1 MGMGAWSPD
10 KVSTY
15 NLEDPPMRDT
25 NTVLFD
31 GTTEDKAG
39 WVALRCA
46 LHEQLLTLQRNC
58 QGCRLL
64 DWCCAAAQ
72 HRDKVAGVLTVLCM
86 CAGGHGGD

>member
-31 GTTEDKAG
+31 GTTEDKAA

-46 LHEQLLTLQRNC
+46 PH
-58 QGCRLL
+58 
-64 DWCCAAAQ
+64 AACI
-72 HRDKVAGVLTVLCM
+72 VP
-86 CAGGHGGD
+86 HGFEFAAHLYSCFLNSAAWANGANYKASWSLVVECW

>member
-31 GTTEDKAG
+31 GTTEDKAA
-39 WVALRCA
+39 WVALRCGTHTRYA
-46 LHEQLLTLQRNC
+46 
-58 QGCRLL
+58 
-64 DWCCAAAQ
+64 
-72 HRDKVAGVLTVLCM
+72 
-86 CAGGHGGD
+86 